1 VRARLVI
8 GGPSISK
15 SVSDLSGAVGTIT
28 GASGFLGRA
37 VLRALPA
44 DVTVFATYRDSADFF
59 EWTSTLSADVR
70 PVKVDLA
77 SQRLP
82 QEIVS
87 TELDWTLS
95 LAARVSTAASREDP
109 VGELLHV
116 AGPAVNAIAGLRTR
130 HLVHVSSGSV
140 YETLAGDLS
149 PDRQLSPLL
158 PYAVAKLAGEL
169 LVASYAE
176 TMPWIV
182 RFFGAYGPGEPK
194 FKVTRRMVEAFSRGT
209 RTFRLS
215 GDGTNHIDPMHV
227 EDAAAAL
234 LALCTSGHAPRTID
248 LCQGEAPT
256 MAAYAELIYQAAHP
270 DPVTSP
276 LLLEFAGH
284 AHEQMRG
291 RASPA
296 AADALLG
303 LERRSLRQG
312 MGEYARWLTL
322 QAADY

>member
-1 VRARLVI
+1 MSTHVNMNA
-8 GGPSISK
+8 
-15 SVSDLSGAVGTIT
+15 VSHLSGTVGVVT

-37 VLRALPA
+37 ILRRLPA
-44 DVTVFATYRDSADFF
+44 DVTVFATYRDSADFL

-70 PVKVDLA
+70 PVQVDLA
-77 SQRLP
+77 SRRLP
-82 QEIVS
+82 QEVTS
-87 TELDWTLS
+87 TELDWTLT

-109 VGELLHV
+109 VGELVHV
-116 AGPAVNAIAGLRTR
+116 AGPAVNAVVGIRTR

-140 YETLAGDLS
+140 YETLSGALS
-149 PDRQLSPLL
+149 PDLRLAPRL

-176 TMPWIV
+176 TTPWIV

-194 FKVTRRMVEAFSRGT
+194 FKVTRRMVEAFSRGA

-215 GDGTNHIDPMHV
+215 GDGANHIDPMHV
-227 EDAAAAL
+227 EDAAATL
-234 LALCTSGHAPRTID
+234 LALCTSEHAPRTID
-248 LCQGEAPT
+248 LCQGEGPT

-276 LLLEFAGH
+276 LRLEFAGH

-296 AADALLG
+296 AADALIG

-312 MGEYARWLTL
+312 MEEYARWLTL
-322 QAADY
+322 QATDC

>member
-1 VRARLVI
+1 VPAQIDTNAV
-8 GGPSISK
+8 G
-15 SVSDLSGAVGTIT
+15 DLSGTVGVVT

-37 VLRALPA
+37 ILRTLPA
-44 DVTVFATYRDSADFF
+44 DATVFATYRDSADFL

-70 PVKVDLA
+70 PVQVDLA
-77 SQRLP
+77 HERLP
-82 QEIVS
+82 EKVTS
-87 TELDWTLS
+87 TDLDWGLS
-95 LAARVSTAASREDP
+95 LAARVATAASREDP
-109 VGELLHV
+109 VGELVHV
-116 AGPAVNAIAGLRTR
+116 AGPAVNSVAGLRTR

-140 YETLAGDLS
+140 YETLGGELS
-149 PDRQLSPLL
+149 PECRLVPRL
-158 PYAVAKLAGEL
+158 PYAVAKLAGEF

-176 TMPWIV
+176 TVPWIV

-194 FKVTRRMVEAFSRGT
+194 FKVTRRMVEAFSRGAT
-209 RTFRLS
+209 TFRLS
-215 GDGTNHIDPMHV
+215 GDGTNYIDPMHV
-227 EDAAAAL
+227 DDAATAL
-234 LALCTSGHAPRTID
+234 LALCTSEHAPRTID

-276 LLLEFAGH
+276 LRLEFAGP

-296 AADALLG
+296 SADAMVG

-322 QAADY
+322 QAADC